1 MTPCS
6 LEETCQYFGR
16 ICSSNLLG
24 CLATIFCHVTPCTLQ
39 CKYQFLW
46 RTCNR
51 HLKDVSSRFLRKV
64 FAYLP
69 KYTAS
74 HFRTYLVCSRFM
86 CLLQVMRNLNASFF
100 NVYHPEVF
108 NTCINKYTMMQ
119 QSNTTNFII
128 FIIVLWQHVSILIES
143 SFWDPTAHFKHC

>member
-1 MTPCS
+1 MLCS
-6 LEETCQYFGR
+6 LEERFQYFGR
-16 ICSSNLLG
+16 ICSPNLSG
-24 CLATIFCHVTPCTLQ
+24 CLVTIFWHVTPCTLQ

-46 RTCNR
+46 RTCHR

-74 HFRTYLVCSRFM
+74 HFRTHLVCSRFM

-100 NVYHPEVF
+100 LMFCHPEVF
-108 NTCINKYTMMQ
+108 NTRINIQWYVKHKKTLLSLLLFYGNMFRFLQ
-119 QSNTTNFII
+119 NHLFGIPQR
-128 FIIVLWQHVSILIES
+128 ILDI
-143 SFWDPTAHFKHC
+143 AK